1 MADNQFGSP
10 KSLRNLASA
19 LQDTHRQLQNGPK
32 LPSHR
37 PGHPSGDARKALR
50 INRGRVPDAPG
61 PQSRITENSRPR
73 RTEPMPTEGLCP
85 CGGSP

>member
-32 LPSHR
+32 LP
-37 PGHPSGDARKALR
+37 
-50 INRGRVPDAPG
+50 
-61 PQSRITENSRPR
+61 
-73 RTEPMPTEGLCP
+73 
-85 CGGSP
+85 

>member
-32 LPSHR
+32 LPSPTDQDILR
-37 PGHPSGDARKALR
+37 AMLGKPFGSTAVESQMPPARKA
-50 INRGRVPDAPG
+50 G
-61 PQSRITENSRPR
+61 
-73 RTEPMPTEGLCP
+73 
-85 CGGSP
+85 